1 MYDKILMRTLRS
13 DCYNKIEYECNLLN
27 LHVALGMLLIIKFHT
42 SLGWILQST
51 GWQQGGS
58 ESLENIII
66 GLEFRVLLVL
76 NLVLLVL
83 HAA

>member
-13 DCYNKIEYECNLLN
+13 DCYNKIEYEYYFLN
-27 LHVALGMLLIIKFHT
+27 LHVALSLLLIIKFHT
-42 SLGWILQST
+42 SLTGTWIVQST

-66 GLEFRVLLVL
+66 GLEFSLQFACIATQR
-76 NLVLLVL
+76 
-83 HAA
+83 